1 MPSRITESSNGSKPC
16 ERLAQNSPSTAIK
29 APAPITKRAS
39 MRSSNHPAIGAE
51 TPIASDSPPVI
62 QETRAWLQPKAFSSA
77 ARKIGAVL

>member
-1 MPSRITESSNGSKPC
+1 
-16 ERLAQNSPSTAIK
+16 
-29 APAPITKRAS
+29 
-39 MRSSNHPAIGAE
+39 MRSSSQPAIGAE